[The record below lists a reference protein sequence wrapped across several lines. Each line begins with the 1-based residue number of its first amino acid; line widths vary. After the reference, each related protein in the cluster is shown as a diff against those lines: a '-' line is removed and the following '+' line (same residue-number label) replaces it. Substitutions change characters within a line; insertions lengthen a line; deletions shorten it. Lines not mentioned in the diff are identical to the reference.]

1 MAVHTVVESQPA
13 GTDTGYT
20 PRRSRQVSGEKLTH
34 TLFYAE
40 ETNEN
45 LVTLPVHL
53 WSTVHWGGPV
63 DPRDVE
69 DHID

>member
-45 LVTLPVHL
+45 LVPSL
-53 WSTVHWGGPV
+53 STCGRRSIGA
-63 DPRDVE
+63 DQL
-69 DHID
+69 IQGM